1 MHHEHYIPKTA
12 QQPLKLTLKEKLG
25 LPEDY
30 PAMGDAIVQGFT
42 FEVVASLAHE
52 TELSETEILNALN
65 LPDRKKVQRR
75 KHRRFTRLES
85 NRIYALIEAIEASEA
100 LFQGDPCK
108 AINWLKK
115 PCHGLGRRAPIE
127 NLNSFFEFQQVVS
140 LIHRLERGVFN

>member
-65 LPDRKKVQRR
+65 LPDRNKVQRR
-75 KHRRFTRLES
+75 KHRRFTRVES
-85 NRIYALIEAIEASEA
+85 NRVYALIEAIEASEA
-100 LFQGDPCK
+100 LFEDETCA

-115 PCHGLGRRAPIE
+115 PCRGLGGRSPIE
-127 NLNSFFEFQQVVS
+127 NLNSFIELQQVLA
-140 LIHRLERGVFN
+140 LIHRLEYGVFN

>member
-12 QQPLKLTLKEKLG
+12 QQPLKLTLKEKLE

-42 FEVVASLAHE
+42 FDVVASLAHE

-65 LPDRKKVQRR
+65 LPDRNKVQKR
-75 KHRRFTRLES
+75 KRRRFTRVES
-85 NRIYALIEAIEASEA
+85 NRIYALIEAITAAEA
-100 LFQGDPCK
+100 LFEGKVCV

-115 PCHGLGRRAPIE
+115 PCKRLGGRSPIE
-127 NLNSFFEFQQVVS
+127 HLNSFLELQQV
-140 LIHRLERGVFN
+140 LALTHRLEYGVFN

>member
-1 MHHEHYIPKTA
+1 MHHEYYIPKPA

-42 FEVVASLAHE
+42 FDVVASIAHE
-52 TELSETEILNALN
+52 TGLLEAEVLNALN
-65 LPDRKKVQRR
+65 LPDGKKVQRR
-75 KHRRFTRLES
+75 KHRRFTRVES
-85 NRIYALIEAIEASEA
+85 NRIYALIEAIEASEE
-100 LFQGDPCK
+100 LFEGELYK

-115 PCHGLGRRAPIE
+115 PCSGLGRRAPIE

>member
-1 MHHEHYIPKTA
+1 MHHEYYIPKTA
-12 QQPLKLTLKEKLG
+12 QQPLKLILKEKLG

-42 FEVVASLAHE
+42 FDVVASLAHE

-75 KHRRFTRLES
+75 KHKRFTRSES

-100 LFQGDPCK
+100 LFEGK
-108 AINWLKK
+108 ARSAVNWLKK

-127 NLNSFFEFQQVVS
+127 NLNSFFEFQQVVA
-140 LIHRLERGVFN
+140 LIHRLERGVFS

>member
-30 PAMGDAIVQGFT
+30 PTMNSAIGQGFK
-42 FEVVASLAHE
+42 FDVVDSIAHE

-65 LPDRKKVQRR
+65 LPDWNKVQKR
-75 KHRRFTRLES
+75 KRSRFTRVES
-85 NRIYALIEAIEASEA
+85 NRIYALIEAVTAAEA
-100 LFQGDPCK
+100 LFEGEACA

-115 PCHGLGRRAPIE
+115 RCRGLGGRSPIE
-127 NLNSFFEFQQVVS
+127 NLNSFIELQQVLA
-140 LIHRLERGVFN
+140 LIHRLECGVFN